1 VIGEHL
7 GDMSE
12 LIALNEKMVKMSHKT
27 LGEAKA
33 FIAAAAV
40 KSAPAPPQVSDVEAR
55 AELCTSSGFEPV
67 HVTAAYHDL
76 FSLAA
81 LRAPVPSAESALEH
95 ASMQF
100 VTASTDAQPSLIDSV
115 SLLGATVNPAF
126 EGDASAV
133 GSSATA
139 GEQDDAQCATETTLS
154 TATRSLILAVPPADD
169 MAAPTLCSKAETAT
183 STTTRT
189 VGLLASPQVL
199 VAQQPQQQHPREKK
213 KSGCSLFRCFR
224 RHRDSED

>member
-1 VIGEHL
+1 
-7 GDMSE
+7 
-12 LIALNEKMVKMSHKT
+12 
-27 LGEAKA
+27 
-33 FIAAAAV
+33 
-40 KSAPAPPQVSDVEAR
+40 
-55 AELCTSSGFEPV
+55 
-67 HVTAAYHDL
+67 
-76 FSLAA
+76 
-81 LRAPVPSAESALEH
+81 
-95 ASMQF
+95 MQF
-100 VTASTDAQPSLIDSV
+100 MTASTDAQPSLIDSV

-169 MAAPTLCSKAETAT
+169 MAAPTFCSKAETAT

>member
-1 VIGEHL
+1 MIGEHL

-100 VTASTDAQPSLIDSV
+100 MTASTDAQPSLIDSV

-139 GEQDDAQCATETTLS
+139 GEEDDAQCATETTLS

-169 MAAPTLCSKAETAT
+169 MAAPTSCSKAETAT
-183 STTTRT
+183 STTTLT
-189 VGLLASPQVL
+189 IGLLASPQVL

>member
-1 VIGEHL
+1 
-7 GDMSE
+7 MSE

-100 VTASTDAQPSLIDSV
+100 VTASTDAQPSPDSV
-115 SLLGATVNPAF
+115 SHLGATVNPAF
-126 EGDASAV
+126 EGDASVV

-139 GEQDDAQCATETTLS
+139 GEEDDAQCATETTLS

-169 MAAPTLCSKAETAT
+169 MAAPTSCSKAETAT
-183 STTTRT
+183 STTTLT

>member
-1 VIGEHL
+1 
-7 GDMSE
+7 MSE

-33 FIAAAAV
+33 FIAAAAL

-81 LRAPVPSAESALEH
+81 LRAPVPSAESALEP

-115 SLLGATVNPAF
+115 SLFGATVNPAL
-126 EGDASAV
+126 EGDASVV

-139 GEQDDAQCATETTLS
+139 NSEQDDAQCATETTLS

-169 MAAPTLCSKAETAT
+169 MAAPTSCSKAETAT
-183 STTTRT
+183 STTTLT
-189 VGLLASPQVL
+189 IGLLASPQVL